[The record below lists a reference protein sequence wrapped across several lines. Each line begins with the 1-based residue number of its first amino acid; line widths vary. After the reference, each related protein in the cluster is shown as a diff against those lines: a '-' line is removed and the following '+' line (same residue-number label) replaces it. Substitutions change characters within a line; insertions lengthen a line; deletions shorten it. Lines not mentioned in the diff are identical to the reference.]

1 MNETHRLQGQQ
12 GFAAE
17 QALCQLRAPDE
28 LAQGL
33 GA

>member
-17 QALCQLRAPDE
+17 QGLCQLRAPDE
-28 LAQGL
+28 LA
-33 GA
+33 

>member
-17 QALCQLRAPDE
+17 QALCQLREPDE
-28 LAQGL
+28 LA
-33 GA
+33 